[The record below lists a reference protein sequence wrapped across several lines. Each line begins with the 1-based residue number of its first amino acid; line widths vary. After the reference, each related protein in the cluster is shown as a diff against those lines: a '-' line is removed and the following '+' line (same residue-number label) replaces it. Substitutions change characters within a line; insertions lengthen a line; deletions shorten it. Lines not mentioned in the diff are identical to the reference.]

1 LIGEPNILSPRPWK
15 AAAFSKTSINVAVFS
30 FSFKNYSNLTIPD
43 SSRLK
48 KSGVCSSM
56 MNFLISSIL

>member
-30 FSFKNYSNLTIPD
+30 FSFKNHSNLTIPD

-48 KSGVCSSM
+48 KVE
-56 MNFLISSIL
+56 FAHL